1 MFDEG
6 GIMEG
11 YQKHSFRIKEDS
23 EYQKRLNHLKRN
35 LHVQGKKL

>member
-6 GIMEG
+6 GIMEE
-11 YQKHSFRIKEDS
+11 YQKHPFRIKKDS
-23 EYQKRLNHLKRN
+23 EYQKYLNHLKIN